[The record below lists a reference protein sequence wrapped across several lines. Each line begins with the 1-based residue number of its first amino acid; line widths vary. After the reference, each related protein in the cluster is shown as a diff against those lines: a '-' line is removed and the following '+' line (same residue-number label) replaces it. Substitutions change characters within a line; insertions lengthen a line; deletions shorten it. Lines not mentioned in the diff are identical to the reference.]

1 MEHLIFIREAI
12 TGSEIA
18 RFFEKLHSYH
28 RRDIFPEIEQAEDLA
43 YFLSDEYLSQLKT
56 LHRRQENRLHFL
68 FFERGGQDIGFTMP
82 VISLG
87 RANAGQATLSS
98 TATPRRASA
107 SGADLAFCRTAATS
121 GAYH

>member
-56 LHRRQENRLHFL
+56 LHRQQENRLFYDAGHLWF
-68 FFERGGQDIGFTMP
+68 RGRQVLHHGVLRLPG
-82 VISLG
+82 ISWKQYRSRL
-87 RANAGQATLSS
+87 R
-98 TATPRRASA
+98 
-107 SGADLAFCRTAATS
+107 
-121 GAYH
+121 

>member
-12 TGSEIA
+12 TDSEIA

-43 YFLSDEYLSQLKT
+43 YFLSDEYLSQLKS
-56 LHRRQENRLHFL
+56 LHRRQETRLHFL

-82 VISLG
+82 VIYGSEDG
-87 RANAGQATLSS
+87 KCFIMEFCVYPEFRGSS
-98 TATPRRASA
+98 TGHACGEALLS
-107 SGADLAFCRTAATS
+107 
-121 GAYH
+121 